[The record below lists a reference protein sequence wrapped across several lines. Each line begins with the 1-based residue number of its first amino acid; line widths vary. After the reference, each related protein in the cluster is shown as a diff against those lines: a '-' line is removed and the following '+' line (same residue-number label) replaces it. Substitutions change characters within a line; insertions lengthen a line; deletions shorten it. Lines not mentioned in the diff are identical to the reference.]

1 MFFLLLFLCFAKTLI
16 ASEIFVSPQGA
27 NSNRGEINSP
37 LKNIQNALMLAIA
50 GDKIILRAGIYKE
63 EINFPKSNLTLKN
76 YPGEL
81 AILDGTG
88 LTPGKIQEAM
98 ILIENKSDVTVEGLT
113 IRNYQSKSRSIV
125 PNAIRVE
132 GAGKNLSILNNKI
145 YGIKTNYTRK
155 GGNAHAISVYGTQ
168 APEALQN
175 IRIENNEIFDLKLG
189 SSEAVVVNGNVDG
202 FVIKNNYIHN
212 SNNIAIDAIGFEGSS
227 PDSKYDQARSGL
239 IFGNVIHAV
248 SSRGNPAYG
257 NSVSAGGIYVD
268 GGRDIIIDSNTVYD
282 SDIGVE
288 IASEHRGKSTSNVI
302 VRNNVL
308 SFNRMA
314 GVAMGGYDSARGI
327 TENCLII
334 NNTFYKNNSEDLGG
348 EIFLQFYTHN
358 NVIKNNIIVAGNYNK
373 FFTNGDSSGNVG
385 NVLDHNLYYSSNPKT
400 ASFEWKNLTYV
411 GLATFQKSTN
421 LDMHSLYADP
431 LFENESQGNFRP
443 LSSSPAIN
451 KGENL
456 GTVLGAIDRDSETRV
471 QDGEVD
477 LGAFEF

>member
-1 MFFLLLFLCFAKTLI
+1 M
-16 ASEIFVSPQGA
+16 
-27 NSNRGEINSP
+27 
-37 LKNIQNALMLAIA
+37 
-50 GDKIILRAGIYKE
+50 
-63 EINFPKSNLTLKN
+63 
-76 YPGEL
+76 
-81 AILDGTG
+81 
-88 LTPGKIQEAM
+88 
-98 ILIENKSDVTVEGLT
+98 
-113 IRNYQSKSRSIV
+113 
-125 PNAIRVE
+125 
-132 GAGKNLSILNNKI
+132 
-145 YGIKTNYTRK
+145 
-155 GGNAHAISVYGTQ
+155 
-168 APEALQN
+168 QN

-308 SFNRMA
+308 SFNLMA